1 MNTGSF
7 LHQVDQDLHV
17 SLVSYGMYHS
27 VVDVGS
33 FALKELDCIQMA
45 IPSSFHDRG
54 VPILDVI
61 RSKDEG
67 AYTRLYLVFSV
78 QVSSHLQKELHELY
92 IPCVS
97 SYMDG
102 IL

>member
-1 MNTGSF
+1 MNTGSL
-7 LHQVDQDLHV
+7 LHKVDQDLHV

-27 VVDVGS
+27 VVDVSS

-61 RSKDEG
+61 RSMDEG
-67 AYTRLYLVFSV
+67 ADTLLYSTLSSVCRLAPISRR
-78 QVSSHLQKELHELY
+78 SSMSFTF
-92 IPCVS
+92 PV
-97 SYMDG
+97 
-102 IL
+102 